1 MKFTFA
7 AVTAALASSAMAL
20 GGLGVDLGVK
30 RESDGECKN
39 AGDYKADL
47 AALKGLTDTIRIYAA
62 GDCDALRELG
72 PVAEAAN
79 FKLMIGVWPND
90 DKHFASEQFALKS
103 YLPWLSKSTVPYITV
118 GSEALYRKD
127 MTPQQLADKI
137 NDIKTQLKGIKDKN
151 GQTFDVPVGTVDSWN
166 VIVDGYSTPAI
177 KAADVVFANAF
188 SYWQGQTMQ
197 NASYSFFDDIMQ
209 ALQTIQTT
217 KGTTDIDFW
226 VGETGW
232 PTDGGAFGDS
242 QPGLKQAAQFWQ
254 EGICAIRAWGINTL
268 VFEAFDETWKPDTK
282 GDNGEE
288 VSGVE
293 KYWGVYGSDLKP
305 KFDTTCKFD

>member
-47 AALKGLTDTIRIYAA
+47 EALKGLTDTIRIYAA

-137 NDIKTQLKGIKDKN
+137 NEIKKQLKGIKDKN

-166 VIVDGYSTPAI
+166 EIVDGYSTPAL

-188 SYWQGQTMQ
+188 SYWQGQTMA

-209 ALQTIQTT
+209 ALQTIQTV

-242 QPGLKQAAQFWQ
+242 QPGVKQAAQFWQ

-293 KYWGVYGSDLKP
+293 KYWGVYDSNLKP